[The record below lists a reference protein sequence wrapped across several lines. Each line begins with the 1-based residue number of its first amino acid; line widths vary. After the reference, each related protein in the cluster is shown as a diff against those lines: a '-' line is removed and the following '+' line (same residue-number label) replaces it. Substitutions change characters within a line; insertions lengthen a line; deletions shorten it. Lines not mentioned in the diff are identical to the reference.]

1 MDFVNT
7 QPKFCIK
14 YGAARFNAKSSNI
27 DNFISFM
34 RSQVNPA
41 NQPII
46 ESMTLIQDH
55 PSDFDNLVIE
65 VQSPMLFRD
74 LSIVNQKSNSKDTLV
89 FEFGRASGYDNTSR
103 TNNHFEFGRASGYD
117 NTSHADNHFK
127 FGRASGYD
135 NTSHADNHF
144 KFGRASG
151 YDNTS
156 HADNHL
162 EFGRASGYDNT
173 SRTNNHLEFGRATG
187 YDNTSHADNHLEF
200 GRATGYDN
208 TSHADNHLEFG
219 NTRVSSTGSALNFE
233 STPSNRRSDCNYKNM
248 QMRPKSN
255 QTKRVSFWDDEPS
268 SYQKRTHVGKDL
280 IDWFDDKPSSYQK
293 RTHVGKECPDLIDWF
308 DVISDIKD
316 PDRIKE
322 FYQMCKDQDIV
333 FAIEDNAPIPR
344 LLYISFFADEMKRKN
359 KKSEEDARF
368 AKLCIPDL

>member
-1 MDFVNT
+1 
-7 QPKFCIK
+7 
-14 YGAARFNAKSSNI
+14 
-27 DNFISFM
+27 
-34 RSQVNPA
+34 
-41 NQPII
+41 
-46 ESMTLIQDH
+46 
-55 PSDFDNLVIE
+55 
-65 VQSPMLFRD
+65 
-74 LSIVNQKSNSKDTLV
+74 
-89 FEFGRASGYDNTSR
+89 
-103 TNNHFEFGRASGYD
+103 
-117 NTSHADNHFK
+117 
-127 FGRASGYD
+127 
-135 NTSHADNHF
+135 
-144 KFGRASG
+144 
-151 YDNTS
+151 
-156 HADNHL
+156 
-162 EFGRASGYDNT
+162 
-173 SRTNNHLEFGRATG
+173 
-187 YDNTSHADNHLEF
+187 
-200 GRATGYDN
+200 
-208 TSHADNHLEFG
+208 
-219 NTRVSSTGSALNFE
+219 
-233 STPSNRRSDCNYKNM
+233 M